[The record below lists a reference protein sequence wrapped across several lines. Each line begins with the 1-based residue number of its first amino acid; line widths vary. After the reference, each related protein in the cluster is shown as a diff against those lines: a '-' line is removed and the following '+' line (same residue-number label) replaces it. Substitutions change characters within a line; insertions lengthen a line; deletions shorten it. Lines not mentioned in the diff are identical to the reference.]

1 MMTQSEQMKLVLLYT
16 MNEIGGGGKRHL
28 VLQHINDNRY
38 WYKNDTN
45 DIFGRSRPSEAKW
58 RNNFSYERQHLV
70 ADGYMKAGGDGNWII
85 TEKGTR
91 YLSKLMNQ
99 ALNLPSG
106 ENRLFT
112 LAFYQKIFFASL
124 STEGISLDEADEEA
138 QYIARIAV
146 EDMDTVSVPDAF
158 SNEPERKRTPHI
170 SRNRIIYP
178 RDPSVTKR
186 ALGRANHLCAV
197 NPSHI
202 SFLRRNGHGLYMEP
216 HHLIPISFTDYFG
229 VNLDREQNIF
239 SLCSNCHNQIHYGRK
254 EDIRK
259 LIAKLFFSRAQE
271 ICSIL
276 GREISIED
284 IYRIYGV
291 L

>member
-28 VLQHINDNRY
+28 VLQHINDNSY
-38 WYKNDTN
+38 WHKNDTN
-45 DIFGRSRPSEAKW
+45 DVLGTTRPSESKW

-85 TEKGTR
+85 TEKGKE
-91 YLSKLMNQ
+91 YLSKLIEQ
-99 ALNLPSG
+99 ARNIPLG

-112 LAFYQKIFFASL
+112 LAFYQKLFSAPL
-124 STEGISLDEADEEA
+124 STDGIALDEEDEEA

-146 EDMDTVSVPDAF
+146 EDMDSASVPNAF
-158 SNEPERKRTPHI
+158 SNEPERKRTSRI
-170 SRNRIIYP
+170 SGKRIIYP
-178 RDPSVTKR
+178 RDPSVAKC
-186 ALGRANHLCAV
+186 ALGRANHLCEA
-197 NPSHI
+197 NPSHV
-202 SFLRRNGHGLYMEP
+202 SFLRRNGHVLYMEP

-239 SLCSNCHNQIHYGRK
+239 SLCSNCHNQIHYGKK
-254 EDIRK
+254 EDVRK

-284 IYRIYGV
+284 IYQIYGV

>member
-28 VLQHINDNRY
+28 VLQHINDNSY
-38 WYKNDTN
+38 WHKNDTN
-45 DIFGRSRPSEAKW
+45 DVRGTTRPSESKW

-70 ADGYMKAGGDGNWII
+70 ADGYMEAGGDGSWII
-85 TEKGTR
+85 TEKGKG
-91 YLSKLMNQ
+91 YLSKLIEQ
-99 ALNLPSG
+99 ARNIPVG
-106 ENRLFT
+106 EKRLFT
-112 LAFYQKIFFASL
+112 LAFYQKLFSAPL
-124 STEGISLDEADEEA
+124 STDGLALDEKDEEA

-146 EDMDTVSVPDAF
+146 EDMDSASAPDAF
-158 SNEPERKRTPHI
+158 SNEPERKRI
-170 SRNRIIYP
+170 SRISGNRITYP
-178 RDPSVTKR
+178 RDPSVAKR
-186 ALGRANHLCAV
+186 ALGRANHLCEV
-197 NPSHI
+197 NPTHV
-202 SFLRRNGHGLYMEP
+202 SFLRRNGHVLYMEP

-239 SLCSNCHNQIHYGRK
+239 SLCSNCHNQIHYGKK
-254 EDIRK
+254 EDVRE
-259 LIAKLFFSRAQE
+259 LAAKLFFSRAQE

>member
-1 MMTQSEQMKLVLLYT
+1 MMTQSEQMKLVLLYA

-28 VLQHINDNRY
+28 VLQHINDNSY
-38 WYKNDTN
+38 WHKNDTN
-45 DIFGRSRPSEAKW
+45 DVLGTTRPSESKW
-58 RNNFSYERQHLV
+58 WNNFSYERQHLV

-85 TEKGTR
+85 TERGKE
-91 YLSKLMNQ
+91 YLSKLIEQ
-99 ALNLPSG
+99 AQNIPPE

-112 LAFYQKIFFASL
+112 LAFYQKLFSAPL
-124 STEGISLDEADEEA
+124 SIDGIALDEKDEEA

-146 EDMDTVSVPDAF
+146 EDMDSVSVPDAF
-158 SNEPERKRTPHI
+158 SNEPERKRTSRI
-170 SRNRIIYP
+170 SGSRIIYP
-178 RDPSVTKR
+178 RDSAVAKR
-186 ALGRANHLCAV
+186 ALSRANHLCEA
-197 NPSHI
+197 NPSHV
-202 SFLRRNGHGLYMEP
+202 SFLRRNGHVLYMEP

-239 SLCSNCHNQIHYGRK
+239 SLCSNCHNQIHYGKK
-254 EDIRK
+254 EDVRK

>member
-1 MMTQSEQMKLVLLYT
+1 MMTQSEQMKLVLLYA

-28 VLQHINDNRY
+28 VLQHINDNGY

-45 DIFGRSRPSEAKW
+45 DILGRSRPSESKW

-70 ADGYMKAGGDGNWII
+70 DDGYMKAGGDGNWII
-85 TEKGTR
+85 TEEGKR
-91 YLSKLMNQ
+91 CLSKLINQ
-99 ALNLPSG
+99 ARNIPSG
-106 ENRLFT
+106 QNRLFT
-112 LAFYQKIFFASL
+112 LAFYQKLFAPL
-124 STEGISLDEADEEA
+124 STEGGALDEEDEEA

-146 EDMDTVSVPDAF
+146 EDMDTASVPDAF
-158 SNEPERKRTPHI
+158 SNEPERKRTSRI
-170 SRNRIIYP
+170 SGNRIIYP
-178 RDPSVTKR
+178 RDPSVAKR
-186 ALGRANHLCAV
+186 ALGRANHLCEV

-202 SFLRRNGHGLYMEP
+202 SFLRRNGHVLYMEP

-254 EDIRK
+254 EDIK
-259 LIAKLFFSRAQE
+259 ELIAKLFFSRAQE

-276 GREISIED
+276 GREISVED

>member
-1 MMTQSEQMKLVLLYT
+1 MTQSEQMKLVLLYA
-16 MNEIGGGGKRHL
+16 MSEIGGGGGTRHL
-28 VLQHINDNRY
+28 VLQHINDNSY
-38 WYKNDTN
+38 WYKNDAN
-45 DIFGRSRPSEAKW
+45 DRLGTSRPSESKW

-85 TEKGTR
+85 TEKGKG
-91 YLSKLMNQ
+91 YLSELIEQ
-99 ALNLPSG
+99 ARTLPSG
-106 ENRLFT
+106 EKRLFT
-112 LAFYQKIFFASL
+112 LEFYQKLYSAPL
-124 STEGISLDEADEEA
+124 STDGIAPDEEAEEA
-138 QYIARIAV
+138 QYIAQMAA
-146 EDMDTVSVPDAF
+146 EDMDTVPATDAF
-158 SNEPERKRTPHI
+158 SNGPEEKRESHRSGNRVVYSRKL
-170 SRNRIIYP
+170 
-178 RDPSVTKR
+178 SVAKN
-186 ALGRANHLCAV
+186 ALSRANHMCEV
-197 NPSHI
+197 DPSHK
-202 SFLRRNGHGLYMEP
+202 SFLRRNGHTSYMEP

-259 LIAKLFFSRAQE
+259 LIKKLFLSRARE

>member
-1 MMTQSEQMKLVLLYT
+1 MMTQSEQMKLVLLYA
-16 MNEIGGGGKRHL
+16 MNEMGGGGKRHL
-28 VLQHINDNRY
+28 VLQHINDNGY

-45 DIFGRSRPSEAKW
+45 DILGRLHPSESKW

-85 TEKGTR
+85 TDEGKR
-91 YLSKLMNQ
+91 CLSKLINQ
-99 ALNLPSG
+99 ARNIPSG
-106 ENRLFT
+106 QNCLFT
-112 LAFYQKIFFASL
+112 LVFYQKLFLAPI
-124 STEGISLDEADEEA
+124 STGGVLDEGDEEA

-146 EDMDTVSVPDAF
+146 EDMDSASVPDVI
-158 SNEPERKRTPHI
+158 SNEPERKRTLRI
-170 SRNRIIYP
+170 SGNRIIYP
-178 RDPSVTKR
+178 RDPSVAKR
-186 ALGRANHLCAV
+186 ALSRANHLCEV
-197 NPSHI
+197 NPSHV
-202 SFLRRNGHGLYMEP
+202 SFLRRNGHMLYMEP

-229 VNLDREQNIF
+229 VNLDREQNVF
-239 SLCSNCHNQIHYGRK
+239 SLCSNCHNQIHYGKK
-254 EDIRK
+254 EDVRE

>member
-1 MMTQSEQMKLVLLYT
+1 MMTQSEQMKLVLLYA

-28 VLQHINDNRY
+28 VLQHINDNSY
-38 WYKNDTN
+38 WHKNDTN
-45 DIFGRSRPSEAKW
+45 DVLGTTRPSESKW

-85 TEKGTR
+85 TERGKE
-91 YLSKLMNQ
+91 YLSKLIEQ
-99 ALNLPSG
+99 AQNIPPE

-112 LAFYQKIFFASL
+112 LAFYQKLFSAPL
-124 STEGISLDEADEEA
+124 SIDGIALDEKDEEA

-146 EDMDTVSVPDAF
+146 EDMDSVSVLDAF
-158 SNEPERKRTPHI
+158 SNEPERKRTSRI
-170 SRNRIIYP
+170 SGSRIIYP
-178 RDPSVTKR
+178 RDSAVAKR
-186 ALGRANHLCAV
+186 ALSRANHLCEA
-197 NPSHI
+197 NPSHV
-202 SFLRRNGHGLYMEP
+202 SFLRRNGHVLYMEP

-239 SLCSNCHNQIHYGRK
+239 SLCSNCHNQIHYGKK
-254 EDIRK
+254 EDVRK